1 MDTTRPLTR
10 PTPSTTTIRQTSSG
24 RNPQPPGEHPP
35 GRRTAY
41 LDNLRIALIMLV
53 VAHHAAQAYGP
64 ADWWYVEDQRG
75 SGALAAFSTLNGTF
89 FMSLF
94 FFVSACFVPASVDRR
109 GVAAF
114 VRGRLRRLGVPFLA
128 GTITIIPV
136 LLYVYYLVYRDQ
148 PALSFPQY
156 YADVFLGL
164 GERPADWTGP
174 IWPDLQFGHLWFIQN
189 LLVYCLLYVLARKL
203 GDGVRRLRRTEGHRV
218 LPVPGHRALVC
229 FTLAV
234 AATTFALRV
243 AYPLDEWVPL
253 AEFIQT
259 EPARLAQYAA
269 FFAAGILA
277 HRHGWLTAIPA
288 RTGYVWL
295 AGGVAGSLLLFAA
308 GGTGA
313 FWYGTGGLT
322 VQAALWA
329 VYETFL
335 CTALCL
341 GLLTLF
347 RERLNHEGPVLGS
360 LAGSAFTVYIVHLP
374 IVVAFQFALSPL
386 DPAPLTAWV
395 LVTAAAIA
403 LSFPLAGRLRRLPG
417 FRAVL

>member
-10 PTPSTTTIRQTSSG
+10 PTPATPTR
-24 RNPQPPGEHPP
+24 PPLEPSAP
-35 GRRTAY
+35 RRRTAY

-64 ADWWYVEDQRG
+64 ADWWYVEDQAG
-75 SGALAAFSTLNGTF
+75 SGALAAFTTLNGTF

-109 GVAAF
+109 GSWAYL
-114 VRGRLRRLGVPFLA
+114 RGRLHRLGIPFLA
-128 GTITIIPV
+128 GTVTLIPV

-164 GERPADWTGP
+164 GEEPADWAGP

-189 LLVYCLLYVLARKL
+189 LLVYCLLYLLARRT
-203 GDGVRRLRRTEGHRV
+203 GEAVRRLRPAASVRTPRI
-218 LPVPGHRALVC
+218 PGHRALVL

-234 AATTFALRV
+234 AAATFVLRLW
-243 AYPLDEWVPL
+243 YPLDTWVPV

-288 RTGYVWL
+288 RTGYLWL
-295 AGGVAGSLLLFAA
+295 AGGVAGAVVLCAA

-313 FWYGTGGLT
+313 FWYATGGAT
-322 VQAALWA
+322 VPAALWA

-347 RERLNHEGPVLGS
+347 RERLNGEGPVLSS
-360 LAGSAFTVYIVHLP
+360 LAGSAFTMYIVHLP
-374 IVVAFQFALSPL
+374 IVVALQFALAPL

-395 LVTAAAIA
+395 VVTAAAIS
-403 LSFPLAGRLRRLPG
+403 LSFPLAAWLRRLPG